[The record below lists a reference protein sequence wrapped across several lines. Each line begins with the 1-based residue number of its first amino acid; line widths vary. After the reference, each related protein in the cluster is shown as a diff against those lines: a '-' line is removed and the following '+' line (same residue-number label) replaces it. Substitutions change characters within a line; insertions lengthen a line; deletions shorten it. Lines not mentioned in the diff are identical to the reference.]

1 MSSTPL
7 HSWLVKWRILL
18 TTLPFTG
25 LFGLGKWVAHHYDW
39 EVWHFDSLTSSLFG
53 AATLVIAFILS
64 GNLADY
70 RDSERVPVEISS
82 AIETIHDTNLLM
94 ATSKPDYDPKP
105 VLQALLH
112 LLRQIHDWLQHNHDS
127 SPLFHSLTD
136 LNRQLAPLE
145 QVTAAPL
152 MSRVQAEQ
160 NRLRQLILQIHYVRD
175 NTFVTP
181 AYLLLELFI
190 LTAALSLLLIRG
202 DTFVESLAISG
213 FLFTAF
219 LYLLFLIRDL
229 DNPFEY
235 YGHSSADVP
244 LEILAMTGDR
254 LQHQLEQLGKLED
267 CG

>member
-1 MSSTPL
+1 MPFRN
-7 HSWLVKWRILL
+7 WLIKWRILL
-18 TTLPFTG
+18 TTLPFTAF
-25 LFGLGKWVAHHYDW
+25 FGLAKWVAHHYDW

-94 ATSKPDYDPKP
+94 AASQPDYNPQP
-105 VLQALLH
+105 VLHALVS
-112 LLRQIHDWLQHNHDS
+112 LLRQIHNWLQHNHDTT
-127 SPLFHSLTD
+127 PLFNSLTD
-136 LNRQLAPLE
+136 LNQQLAPLA

-160 NRLRQLILQIHYVRD
+160 NRLRQLILQIQYVRD

-190 LTAALSLLLIRG
+190 LTAALSLLLIQG

-235 YGHSSADVP
+235 YGNSSADVP
-244 LEILAMTGDR
+244 LEILATTGDR
-254 LQHQLEQLGKLED
+254 LQQQLDKLRHD
-267 CG
+267 GSNG

>member
-1 MSSTPL
+1 MPSDFLTN
-7 HSWLVKWRILL
+7 WLVKWRILL

-25 LFGLGKWVAHHYDW
+25 LFCLAKWLTHQYDW
-39 EVWHFDSLTSSLFG
+39 EVWQFDSLTSSLFG

-82 AIETIHDTNLLM
+82 AIEAIHDTNLLM
-94 ATSKPDYDPKP
+94 AATKPDYNPKP
-105 VLQALLH
+105 VLQALIH
-112 LLRQIHDWLQHNHDS
+112 LLQQIHAWLQHNHDS
-127 SPLFHSLTD
+127 TPLLHSLTD
-136 LNRQLAPLE
+136 LNRQLAPLQ
-145 QVTAAPL
+145 QVTEAPL
-152 MSRVQAEQ
+152 MGRVQAEQ
-160 NRLRQLILQIHYVRD
+160 NRLRQLILQIQYVRD
-175 NTFVTP
+175 NTFISP

-190 LTAALSLLLIRG
+190 LTAAVSLLLVQG
-202 DTFVESLAISG
+202 DTFIASLVISA

-244 LEILAMTGDR
+244 LVILATTGDR
-254 LQHQLEQLGKLED
+254 LQQQLSTLEHQ
-267 CG
+267 